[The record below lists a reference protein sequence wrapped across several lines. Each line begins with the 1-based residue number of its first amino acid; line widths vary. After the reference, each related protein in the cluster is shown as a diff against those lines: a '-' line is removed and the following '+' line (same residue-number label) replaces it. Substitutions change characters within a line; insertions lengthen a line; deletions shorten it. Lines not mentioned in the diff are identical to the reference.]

1 MEITLD
7 GKKQVSAL
15 YNGFTIRTDQPVEAG
30 GDASAPA
37 PFDLFLASIGTC
49 AGIYVKGF
57 CDQRDIPTDNI
68 KIVQTMEFNRETR
81 LISNIGLDIQLPSDF
96 PEKYKDAVINVA
108 NLCAVKK
115 HLKNPPQIEVT
126 ATLV

>member
-1 MEITLD
+1 
-7 GKKQVSAL
+7 
-15 YNGFTIRTDQPVEAG
+15 
-30 GDASAPA
+30 
-37 PFDLFLASIGTC
+37 
-49 AGIYVKGF
+49 
-57 CDQRDIPTDNI
+57 
-68 KIVQTMEFNRETR
+68 MEFNRETR